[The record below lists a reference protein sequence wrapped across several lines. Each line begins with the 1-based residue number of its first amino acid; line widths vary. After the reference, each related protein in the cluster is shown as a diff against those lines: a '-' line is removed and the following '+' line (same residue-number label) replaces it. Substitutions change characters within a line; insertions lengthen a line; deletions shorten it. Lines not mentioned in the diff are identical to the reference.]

1 MTFWTDKHPPI
12 AQSLAQS
19 LGLGLSLHMI
29 DARLSL
35 GRWTLT
41 GYTDPVLHLQTHA
54 LIDTVAGRGRIIGD
68 KFMTT
73 SARQLISNKG
83 YEMYSVSPDT
93 MVYDAIK
100 LMTEAKVGA
109 LLVME
114 DSRLTG
120 IVSERD
126 YTRKIILE
134 TRSSRETPVRDIMTS
149 DVLTVTPDQSIEDC
163 MKIMS
168 EYHIRHLPVAENG
181 KPIGVLSVMDV
192 VKNIISE
199 KEFIIEQLELYIS
212 G

>member
-1 MTFWTDKHPPI
+1 
-12 AQSLAQS
+12 
-19 LGLGLSLHMI
+19 
-29 DARLSL
+29 
-35 GRWTLT
+35 
-41 GYTDPVLHLQTHA
+41 
-54 LIDTVAGRGRIIGD
+54 
-68 KFMTT
+68 
-73 SARQLISNKG
+73 
-83 YEMYSVSPDT
+83 MYSVSPDT

-181 KPIGVLSVMDV
+181 TPIGVLSVMDV

-199 KEFIIEQLELYIS
+199 KEFVIDQLEQYIA

>member
-1 MTFWTDKHPPI
+1 
-12 AQSLAQS
+12 
-19 LGLGLSLHMI
+19 
-29 DARLSL
+29 
-35 GRWTLT
+35 
-41 GYTDPVLHLQTHA
+41 
-54 LIDTVAGRGRIIGD
+54 
-68 KFMTT
+68 MTT

-114 DSRLTG
+114 DSKIVG
-120 IVSERD
+120 IISERD

-134 TRSSRETPVRDIMTS
+134 TRLSRETPVRDIMTS
-149 DVLTVTPDQSIEDC
+149 DVLTVAPDQSIEDC

-168 EYHIRHLPVAENG
+168 EYHIRHLPVAEDEN
-181 KPIGVLSVMDV
+181 PIGMLSVMDV

-199 KEFIIEQLELYIS
+199 KDILIDQLEHYIS